1 MVKHTLKTPACI
13 GIILDGNRRW
23 ARERN
28 LPTFE
33 GHRHGMANVEKI
45 ARAARDFGIKHM
57 IVYGFSTENWNRSKD
72 EVHYLMGI
80 FESTIRENLKAMTTK
95 EKTAVR
101 FVGQRKRFPPSLQ
114 NAMREVEEQNPKN
127 PRHTLWICLSY
138 GSRAE
143 IVDTVQRLSKKRQK
157 ITEKSLGTH
166 LWTAGMPDPD
176 LIIRTSGEQ
185 RLSNF
190 LLWQGAY
197 SELFFVKKHWP
208 AFTRADLQKIL
219 REYAKRE
226 RRMGR

>member
-1 MVKHTLKTPACI
+1 MTKHIRRTPACI

-23 ARERN
+23 ARERG

-33 GHRHGMANVEKI
+33 GHRRGMANVKKI
-45 ARAARDFGIKHM
+45 ARAARDLGIKHM
-57 IVYGFSTENWNRSKD
+57 VVYGFSTENWNRSKD
-72 EVHYLMGI
+72 EVRYLLGI
-80 FESTIRENLKAMTTK
+80 FESTIRENLKAMATK
-95 EKTAVR
+95 EKSAVR

-114 NAMREVEEQNPKN
+114 NAMREVEEQNPKH

-143 IVDTVQRLSKKRQK
+143 IVAAARRISEKREK
-157 ITEKSLGTH
+157 ITEHSLARH

-219 REYAKRE
+219 REYAGRE